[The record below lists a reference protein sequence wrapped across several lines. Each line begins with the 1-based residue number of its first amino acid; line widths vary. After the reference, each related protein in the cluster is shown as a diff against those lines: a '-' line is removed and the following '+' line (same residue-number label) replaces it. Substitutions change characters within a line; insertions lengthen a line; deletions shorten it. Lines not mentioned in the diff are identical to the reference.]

1 MKRIIILSAV
11 IALSI
16 LSVTAQEV
24 SCTDLMDYVKQEGN
38 RKATVSSVQ
47 LMHSSWL
54 KEVEAY
60 TIENTIVVIAEIKRD
75 EWGINTKEYVFCGIP
90 SSNWDA
96 FYGGWN
102 DRDKTFGE
110 RFRKYI
116 FEYKC
121 NCS

>member
-1 MKRIIILSAV
+1 MKRIFMLVSLTVLSMLSAK
-11 IALSI
+11 
-16 LSVTAQEV
+16 AQDV
-24 SCTDLMDYVKQEGN
+24 SCQDLMDFVKQNGY
-38 RKATVSSVQ
+38 RKGTVNTYQ
-47 LMHSSWL
+47 LTNSSWL
-54 KEVEAY
+54 TEVEAY
-60 TIENTIVVIAEIKRD
+60 SIENTIVVIAEIKQD

-96 FYGGWN
+96 FYHGLY

-121 NCS
+121 NCN